1 MAEHDVSKAQPE
13 EKSRLRK
20 RTPDPASE
28 KLKAT
33 IDTPEPEAIDAH
45 SLEAH
50 AALLSDARLSHPAN
64 AVQRARLLSGLQQ
77 SYGNAYVQ
85 RLLSS
90 RAVQAKLT
98 VSSPDS
104 VYEKEA
110 DRVAEAVTRMTN
122 SQVQRQDEDELLQGK
137 AIQRQEVP
145 EEEVAPKAIERQVP
159 EEEEEE
165 PEEELAKKA
174 IQRQEVPEEE
184 ELAKKAIQRQEVPEE
199 EELAKKA
206 IQRQEVPEEEE
217 LAKKA
222 IHRQEEPE
230 EELAKKAIQRQ
241 DEEEP
246 LQGKAIQRQ
255 DEEEELAPKAVRR
268 QEMQTKP
275 GIGDDMTV
283 SGDVEKQ
290 IQAARGGGQRLPEE
304 IRASVEPVY
313 GHDFSDVRVHAD
325 ADASRLAT
333 QLSAKAFTTGRD
345 VFFREGDYRPD
356 SDDGKKLIAHELT
369 HVVQQSQSTSPGS
382 VERRVEAAEAEASG
396 KPRGNSRHG
405 KGRAGR

>member
-122 SQVQRQDEDELLQGK
+122 SQVQRQDEDELLQG
-137 AIQRQEVP
+137 
-145 EEEVAPKAIERQVP
+145 
-159 EEEEEE
+159 
-165 PEEELAKKA
+165 KA